1 MDGVFLVGMF
11 IFSQQICHLDRSEA
25 EWRDLWFAHGAAETA
40 GAYSRQVRISALMR
54 IGFTALSALL
64 LFVVQATAAPKP
76 QPPSNGPKATV
87 IRDTNLYVGP
97 DTSSARLAEISPGR
111 EMVIVEKNGPWV
123 RVFANTDEETSRA
136 QDAPVFG
143 HDAAAVPISGWM
155 SAAGV
160 ISAETPK
167 GDVILFGAAATQ
179 EIDAMLPHAPQGF
192 AQAARLLYQRMGDL
206 FPQSQLTP
214 EAAWRSADIRWQL
227 QKADIMSL
235 PSAHEKDA
243 YMRESI
249 DDEELHKLK
258 KTYPRTK
265 WADLADWDMLDN
277 KVCGD
282 WQGSTK
288 CPEKE
293 AEMYEKYAQE
303 HPDSPRAP
311 EALYNAVYRQ
321 GALHD
326 IYGANGDDKKAGA
339 AKARAVT
346 LADTIAGK
354 YPQSD
359 YAARAASLVYQL
371 QESIPIYGTDH
382 P

>member
-1 MDGVFLVGMF
+1 MRTGFLAF
-11 IFSQQICHLDRSEA
+11 
-25 EWRDLWFAHGAAETA
+25 
-40 GAYSRQVRISALMR
+40 
-54 IGFTALSALL
+54 SALL
-64 LFVVQATAAPKP
+64 AFAVQASAAQK
-76 QPPSNGPKATV
+76 QAPPSNGPKATV
-87 IRDTNLYVGP
+87 IRDSNLYVSP
-97 DTSSARLAEISPGR
+97 DTSSSRLAEISPGR
-111 EMVIVEKNGPWV
+111 EMVVLEKSGPWV
-123 RVFANTDEETSRA
+123 KVFANTDEETSRS

-143 HDAAAVPISGWM
+143 HDAAAVPVSGWM
-155 SAAGV
+155 AAAGV
-160 ISAETPK
+160 VSSETPK
-167 GDVILFGAAATQ
+167 GDLVLFGAAASQ
-179 EIDAMLPHAPQGF
+179 EKDAMLPHAPQSV
-192 AQAARLLYQRMGDL
+192 AQGARLLYQRMTDL
-206 FPQSQLTP
+206 FPQSPLTP

-243 YMRESI
+243 YLRESI
-249 DDEELHKLK
+249 DDEEMRKLK
-258 KTYPRTK
+258 KNYPRTK

-303 HPDSPRAP
+303 HPESPKAP

-321 GALHD
+321 GALSN
-326 IYGANGDDKKAGA
+326 IYTSNGDDKKAGE
-339 AKARAVT
+339 AKNKAV
-346 LADTIAGK
+346 TIAGTVETK

-371 QESIPIYGTDH
+371 QESIPIYGTDSSRS
-382 P
+382 PEGP

>member
-1 MDGVFLVGMF
+1 
-11 IFSQQICHLDRSEA
+11 
-25 EWRDLWFAHGAAETA
+25 
-40 GAYSRQVRISALMR
+40 MR
-54 IGFTALSALL
+54 TGFTAFSALL
-64 LFVVQATAAPKP
+64 LFAVQATAAPKP
-76 QPPSNGPKATV
+76 SAPSNGPKATV

-97 DTSSARLAEISPGR
+97 DEKASRLAEISPGR
-111 EMVIVEKNGPWV
+111 EMVIVEKNGPWL

-155 SAAGV
+155 QAAGV
-160 ISAETPK
+160 VSAETPK
-167 GDVILFGAAATQ
+167 GAVILCAIAAG
-179 EIDAMLPHAPQGF
+179 EEKDAMLPHAPQSA
-192 AQAARLLYQRMGDL
+192 AQGARLLYQRMADF
-206 FPQSQLTP
+206 FPQSPLAP

-227 QKADIMSL
+227 QKADVFSL

-243 YMRESI
+243 YLREQI
-249 DDEELHKLK
+249 DDEEFRKLK
-258 KTYPRTK
+258 KAYPRSR
-265 WADLADWDMLDN
+265 WADLADWDLLDN
-277 KVCGD
+277 KTCGD

-288 CPEKE
+288 CPQKE

-311 EALYNAVYRQ
+311 EALYNAVYRE
-321 GALHD
+321 GALND
-326 IYGANGDDKKAGA
+326 IYSANGDDKKAGE

-346 LADTIAGK
+346 IAGTIAAK

-371 QESIPIYGTDH
+371 QESIPIYGADRQ
-382 P
+382 